1 MISAEVQVKE
11 ALGRGLKKHGFSQ
24 YQLAR
29 LTGVPA
35 NHIGLILQ
43 GRIKN
48 PRLDT
53 IAKLAAG
60 FGLSVDEFTS
70 DRPHSTVA
78 EPSAHYGEPAA
89 RGLLLVEEGVGAG
102 QGRLPIIPESDR
114 PYFFREDWLR
124 ARGWTPEKPDRLV
137 CVKLGPTAIADS
149 MYPTIQP
156 ESVLV
161 VDRDPERNR
170 IEARSIWL
178 VDLPGEGLLVKR
190 LTVADG
196 VVILESDNPDPEY
209 APRVIHLT
217 ERRTI
222 EKIARGRV
230 LWYATEVA

>member
-1 MISAEVQVKE
+1 MSLEKEIVHGRPRDRKEVLEK
-11 ALGRGLKKHGFSQ
+11 ALG
-24 YQLAR
+24 
-29 LTGVPA
+29 
-35 NHIGLILQ
+35 I
-43 GRIKN
+43 
-48 PRLDT
+48 RLDDPT
-53 IAKLAAG
+53 RAQLQRIADERQWSLGKVARHLIDAA
-60 FGLSVDEFTS
+60 LV
-70 DRPHSTVA
+70 RPATVA
-78 EPSAHYGEPAA
+78 EPPAHYGEPTA

-124 ARGWTPEKPDRLV
+124 ARGWSPEKPDRLV
-137 CVKLGPTAIADS
+137 CVKLGPTSIAES
-149 MYPTIQP
+149 MYPTIQE

-161 VDRDPERNR
+161 VDREPSREK
-170 IEARSIWL
+170 IAARSIWL
-178 VDLPGEGLLVKR
+178 VEVPGEGLAVKR
-190 LTVADG
+190 VTVDDG

>member
-1 MISAEVQVKE
+1 MHGRPRDRKEVLEK
-11 ALGRGLKKHGFSQ
+11 ALG
-24 YQLAR
+24 
-29 LTGVPA
+29 
-35 NHIGLILQ
+35 I
-43 GRIKN
+43 
-48 PRLDT
+48 RLDDPT
-53 IAKLAAG
+53 RAQLQRIA
-60 FGLSVDEFTS
+60 DERQWS
-70 DRPHSTVA
+70 LGKVARHLIDSALVRPATVA
-78 EPSAHYGEPAA
+78 ESPAHYGEPTA

-137 CVKLGPTAIADS
+137 CVKLGPTAIAES

-161 VDRDPERNR
+161 VDRDPERTR
-170 IEARSIWL
+170 IEPRSIWL

-217 ERRTI
+217 ERRSI

>member
-1 MISAEVQVKE
+1 MRLEKEIVHVGRPRDRKEVLEK
-11 ALGRGLKKHGFSQ
+11 ALGI
-24 YQLAR
+24 R
-29 LTGVPA
+29 LDEET
-35 NHIGLILQ
+35 I
-43 GRIKN
+43 GRIRAVASNRQWSLGKTA
-48 PRLDT
+48 RHLIDRALDQP
-53 IAKLAAG
+53 AAG
-60 FGLSVDEFTS
+60 
-70 DRPHSTVA
+70 VA
-78 EPSAHYGEPAA
+78 ETPTPYAPPAA

-137 CVKLGPTAIADS
+137 CVKLGPTAIAES

-161 VDRDPERNR
+161 VDRNPDHGR
-170 IEARSIWL
+170 IERRSIWL

-190 LTVADG
+190 VTVDDG

>member
-1 MISAEVQVKE
+1 MLEEIVHVGRPRVRKDLLEKP
-11 ALGRGLKKHGFSQ
+11 LGIRLDEPTI
-24 YQLAR
+24 AR
-29 LTGVPA
+29 LRSMATLRQWSLGQTA
-35 NHIGLILQ
+35 RHLIDSAL
-43 GRIKN
+43 
-48 PRLDT
+48 
-53 IAKLAAG
+53 
-60 FGLSVDEFTS
+60 
-70 DRPHSTVA
+70 DRPADAVA
-78 EPSAHYGEPAA
+78 DQAAAYGAPSA

-124 ARGWTPEKPDRLV
+124 ARGWSPEKPDRLV
-137 CVKLGPTAIADS
+137 CVKLGPTSIAES

-161 VDRDPERNR
+161 VDRDPDRSR
-170 IEARSIWL
+170 IEPRSIWL

-190 LTVADG
+190 VTVADG

-217 ERRTI
+217 DRRPI

-230 LWYATEVA
+230 LWYATEVV